1 MSEMKKKSSS
11 RSPSRN
17 KKGARNKSRP
27 SKSTKRQKSSKVKGV
42 EDSISSLIDQ
52 FDSLFIDKDSAFD
65 KKKIKE
71 FARNSLIMKDTDD
84 DESSSSI
91 NYRNFMIVLLKMC
104 GLGIDLDDEDEK
116 EKFVNLVPSSSVYT
130 SEKELEALVSN
141 LKIRRDKIKNKLLTN
156 NLNEIVAQV
165 YNIFDFTNNSDFK
178 KFKEFM
184 RAIFKL
190 TQNHL
195 RKIRII
201 GTMIM
206 CKITELIISEY
217 GKNKKLLKQEE
228 KNKKSRKKS
237 ANNRSQKLEDSNY
250 RMRYN
255 LSNNLT
261 EYINDI
267 KKNFIVHKIC
277 DYSKEIRM
285 LLCEM
290 IERISKNYFNII
302 FGEFNLVE
310 YFNFFLQD
318 PSNVIRVKY
327 LQIIYDKLNTI
338 NESEDANDTKKKSKK
353 MEDYF
358 GSKDNK
364 EREQGDKQIEDKD
377 VSKTTH
383 ISNYQPTD
391 DDLKESMSIIIEIL
405 NKTKATILS
414 ICVKEDTF
422 LAKSGIKILELLSKQ
437 NILETKTVN
446 NLLLH
451 LFNNEPK
458 IRNLISQIAI
468 NYILNFEQPNKDGI
482 VAKPSIDH
490 VHFLNQLALRLTGK
504 VPNMMKIFVEDFFD
518 DLKII
523 KNYKLLFDYVNNLLN
538 QEEVEFDLLQNIFI
552 LIDSSIKIVRSK
564 IDILDQKD
572 YIKKHDEFC
581 EELINRFSD
590 FLKILRI
597 MRNDNDNRQNSN
609 FDLINNLLQ
618 LLQNFK
624 LYPSSSFNI
633 PFETVKQILFEL
645 KQTFFISTSVFKNNK
660 SKRED
665 NSELDLDSDEESINN
680 KKRIKQSQSKLS
692 EEKIIENYIKSN
704 YSSGT
709 EKLCENILRGMSSL
723 LNDQKLFELF
733 NYNDTQ
739 IMDQIIYSSNESD
752 NKDCLAYIFFK
763 TFQEQIISHP
773 YYSEIAQN
781 SGSNDISEVSQLISE
796 NYDEN
801 FIYILINQFNQLII
815 YFPKI
820 FTEVGGIN
828 LYEFEHFLI
837 SVLRCKIQKLNNDD
851 IKTLEFNYNY
861 VISLLNI
868 IDTLHIRL
876 FNNNVEFKENIN
888 EYIEIRNR
896 IITMLFY
903 IMSISYS
910 KEEDK
915 SYNSFLYLIKG
926 KCLGLFLD
934 IYMVTTHDKLQV
946 RELQYELI
954 PNLMSIFYIFVRN
967 NIIRFL
973 WDEYKEN
980 EIELNNES
988 DSEEDENDKEKKIKT
1003 KNDKKPQKKIELFWA
1018 NYKLQIFVLK
1028 IFAEKFSRLLLINF
1042 KTFLNEPLCLLYFET
1057 FFLLPQN
1064 SLIQQITDYTIEIL
1078 MTKEINQYKKFLEEK
1093 EKNNKSKTNNNINN
1107 NTEEGKIFLILYYMN
1122 KIVLRIFNNDS
1133 QLFNDENNP
1142 RPFEITY
1149 EEKLDMCQRYL
1160 NTYIKILKKLK
1171 QKYSK
1176 DNMNLIEKDKIPY
1189 ENFILN
1195 GIAFALDKSEVIN
1208 GFICLE
1214 NVYFLDFVKMYI
1226 KNGLFVDE
1234 EIIHDIIIT
1243 YIKLAKKW
1251 EITENMNLIH
1261 IRFME
1266 KFKSYILN
1274 KGHMKI
1280 VENKSTKD
1288 NEEKIEEEK
1297 EDKEDKEEEEK
1308 VEEESIS
1315 NNNDTSEKKK
1325 RVKSEKKK
1333 TSRKR
1338 KKRTYNEVI
1347 KEENEDED
1355 NELKKRNKKTKKEK

>member
-1 MSEMKKKSSS
+1 MSELKQKSTS
-11 RSPSRN
+11 RNQSRN
-17 KKGARNKSRP
+17 KKNAKTKKHT
-27 SKSTKRQKSSKVKGV
+27 SKSPNRQKRSKDKSI
-42 EDSISSLIDQ
+42 ENSISSLIDQ

-71 FARNSLIMKDTDD
+71 FARNSLIMKDGD
-84 DESSSSI
+84 DEESSSI
-91 NYRNFMIVLLKMC
+91 NYRNFIIVLLKMC
-104 GLGIDLDDEDEK
+104 GLGIDLEDEDEK
-116 EKFVNLVPSSSVYT
+116 EKFVTLVPSSSVYT
-130 SEKELEALVSN
+130 SEKELDSLIAD

-156 NLNEIVAQV
+156 NLNEIITQV
-165 YNIFDFTNNSDFK
+165 YNIFDFNNNSDFK

-190 TQNHL
+190 TQNHT

-206 CKITELIISEY
+206 CKITELLVAEY

-228 KNKKSRKKS
+228 LKHKNGRKS
-237 ANNRSQKLEDSNY
+237 ANKNQKIEDSNY

-255 LSNNLT
+255 LCNNLA

-267 KKNFIVHKIC
+267 KKNFIMHKIC
-277 DYSKEIRM
+277 DYSKEIRS
-285 LLCEM
+285 LLCDM
-290 IERISKNYFNII
+290 MERISKHYFNII

-318 PSNVIRVKY
+318 PSNAIRVKY
-327 LQIIYDKLNTI
+327 LQIIYDRLNAI
-338 NESEDANDTKKKSKK
+338 NDTEDPEIKKSKK
-353 MEDYF
+353 MDEYLKPKDDIEKENQDN
-358 GSKDNK
+358 SKD
-364 EREQGDKQIEDKD
+364 I
-377 VSKTTH
+377 SKTTKLSSME
-383 ISNYQPTD
+383 IKD
-391 DDLKESMSIIIEIL
+391 EELKESMEIIIEIL
-405 NKTKATILS
+405 NKTKATILT

-451 LFNNEPK
+451 LFNEEPK
-458 IRNLISQIAI
+458 IRSLIAQITI
-468 NYILNFEQPNKDGI
+468 NYILNFEQPNDDGI
-482 VAKPSIDH
+482 IAKPCIEH

-504 VPNMMKIFVEDFFD
+504 INNMMNIFVQDFFNE
-518 DLKII
+518 LKII
-523 KNYKLLFDYVNNLLN
+523 KNYKLLFDYVNHLLN
-538 QEEVEFDLLQNIFI
+538 QDEIEFNLLQNILM
-552 LIDSSIKIVRSK
+552 LIDNSIKIVRNK
-564 IDILDQKD
+564 IDEYGQTD

-581 EELINRFSD
+581 EELINRMSE
-590 FLKILRI
+590 FLKKLRFI
-597 MRNDNDNRQNSN
+597 KNDKDTRHNTQY
-609 FDLINNLLQ
+609 DLINSLLQ

-624 LYPSSSFNI
+624 LYPASSYNI
-633 PFETVKQILFEL
+633 HFETVKQILFEL
-645 KQTFFISTSVFKNNK
+645 KKTFFISTSIYNNNTNK
-660 SKRED
+660 SNKNE
-665 NSELDLDSDEESINN
+665 NSELDIDDSDDEISSNKH
-680 KKRIKQSQSKLS
+680 KKRIKQSQSTLT

-709 EKLCENILRGMSSL
+709 EKLCENILRGMSSI

-739 IMDQIIYSSNESD
+739 IVDQVIYSSNDKD
-752 NKDCLAYIFFK
+752 NKECLAYIFFK

-781 SGSNDISEVSQLISE
+781 SGSNDISEISKLISE

-801 FIYILINQFNQLII
+801 IIYILINQFNQLII

-820 FTEVGGIN
+820 FTDVGGIN

-837 SVLRCKIQKLNNDD
+837 SILRCKIQKLNNDD
-851 IKTLEFNYNY
+851 IKILEFNYNY
-861 VISLLNI
+861 IISLLNI
-868 IDTLHIRL
+868 IDTIHLRL

-910 KEEDK
+910 PVDEK

-934 IYMVTTHDKLQV
+934 IYMITTHEKLQV
-946 RELQYELI
+946 RELQYDLI

-967 NIIRFL
+967 NFIRFL
-973 WDEYKEN
+973 WQDYRENFIINKDDESEDDEENNTKKKTKKEKSK
-980 EIELNNES
+980 NNE
-988 DSEEDENDKEKKIKT
+988 KT
-1003 KNDKKPQKKIELFWA
+1003 ELFWS
-1018 NYKLQIFVLK
+1018 NYKLQVYVLK
-1028 IFAEKFSRLLLINF
+1028 IFAEKFSRLLLVNF

-1064 SLIQQITDYTIEIL
+1064 SIITQITEYTAEVL
-1078 MTKEINQYKKFLEEK
+1078 MTKELNQYKKFLEEK
-1093 EKNNKSKTNNNINN
+1093 EKDKEKNNNNTSYN

-1142 RPFEITY
+1142 KPFSMTY
-1149 EEKLDMCQRYL
+1149 EEKQDMCQRYL
-1160 NTYIKILKKLK
+1160 NTYIRISRKLK
-1171 QKYSK
+1171 QKYAK
-1176 DNMNLIEKDKIPY
+1176 ENPALIEKDKIPY

-1195 GIAFALDKSEVIN
+1195 GIAFALDKSNVVNETTS
-1208 GFICLE
+1208 LE
-1214 NVYFLDFVKMYI
+1214 NVYFLDFIKMYI
-1226 KNGLFVDE
+1226 KNGIFVDE
-1234 EIIHDIIIT
+1234 EMIHDIIIT

-1266 KFKSYILN
+1266 KFKAYILN

-1280 VENKSTKD
+1280 VENKSSKGKD
-1288 NEEKIEEEK
+1288 EENENDKDEDEEK
-1297 EDKEDKEEEEK
+1297 EDKDEKEDKEKDEEDNQI
-1308 VEEESIS
+1308 ES
-1315 NNNDTSEKKK
+1315 NPTTEKKK
-1325 RVKSEKKK
+1325 KENKKRKSVKKK
-1333 TSRKR
+1333 KR
-1338 KKRTYNEVI
+1338 AYNEVI
-1347 KEENEDED
+1347 KEENEEDE
-1355 NELKKRNKKTKKEK
+1355 EPKKRVRKSKKEG